1 MYTTR
6 EKPITAAQLKA
17 LHTWFSRQG
26 WDADRRHGFISTY
39 TGGRTCSTREL
50 TLREAADLLTR
61 LGQEQDERL
70 RAMTRREARALLR
83 SIYYLSLRIPFL
95 NQGFGDGSKED
106 FEMNKAKLNLWARRY
121 TKCRKDIT
129 RMSLEELR
137 DTKRQLEAI
146 ARKGGTDEEKPLII

>member
-6 EKPITAAQLKA
+6 EKTITAAQLKA

-26 WDADRRHGFISTY
+26 WDTDRRHDFISTY
-39 TGGRTCSTREL
+39 TGGRTCSTRDL

-61 LGQEQDERL
+61 LGREQDERL
-70 RAMTRREARALLR
+70 RATMRHEARTLLR

-106 FEMNKAKLNLWARRY
+106 FEINKAKLNLWARRY
-121 TKCRKDIT
+121 TKCRKEIT

-137 DTKRQLEAI
+137 ETKRQLEAI
-146 ARKGGTDEEKPLII
+146 ARKGDPDEE

>member
-26 WDADRRHGFISTY
+26 WDADRRHDFIDTY
-39 TGGRTCSTREL
+39 TGGRTRSTREL

-61 LGQEQDERL
+61 LGREQDEHLRL
-70 RAMTRREARALLR
+70 MVRREVRTLLR

-95 NQGFGDGSKED
+95 NQGFDSGSKDD

-129 RMSLEELR
+129 RMNLEELR
-137 DTKRQLEAI
+137 DAKRQLEAI
-146 ARKGGTDEEKPLII
+146 VRKSGSEEE